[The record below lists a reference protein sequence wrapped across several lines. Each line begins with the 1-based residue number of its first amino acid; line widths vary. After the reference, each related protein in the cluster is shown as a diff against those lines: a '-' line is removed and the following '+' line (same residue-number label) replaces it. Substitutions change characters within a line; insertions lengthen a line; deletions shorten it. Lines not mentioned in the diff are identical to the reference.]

1 MRVAVIGAGPAG
13 LSCADKLK
21 NLDKNIQ
28 IDIYEKSNY
37 IGGISKT
44 INYKNNRIDIGGHRF
59 FSKSDEV
66 MKWWTEKFPIDPNS
80 ISDDKLITYRKS
92 SRNIDGFKVATQKEI
107 DSGRVLLL
115 RKRKSRILYQR
126 KLYDY
131 PLRLNRT
138 TIKNIGLARMLEI
151 GFSYLISKFNTK
163 EPNNLEECIEGKFGR
178 KLYQMFFESY
188 TYKVW
193 GRIPKQISADWGAQ
207 RIKGLSIR
215 KVLIDIIKKYLSRLN
230 KSQNSIDQKGTE
242 TSLIERFL
250 YPKYGPGHM
259 WEEVANDLISDGVS
273 ITKEAE
279 VKEIFL
285 DDEDNKVKSIK
296 IKIKGKYEIHSY
308 DYIISTMP
316 ISELMGSINGKNKMK
331 FFPNSTQDIAYNLP
345 YRDFIT
351 VGLLLNNIHTPN
363 GDDLDDTWIYVQE
376 SDVKVGRLQIFNNWS
391 PYLVANKDKKW
402 VGLEFFCQEGDEI
415 WSLKD
420 EELIALAKTELQK
433 LMLCENSDFVDGTV
447 IREKKT
453 YPAYFDSYMNFDI
466 LKHKFDEIENLFLIG
481 RNGMHKYNNQD
492 HSMLTG
498 FRAAELIF
506 KGKTSKKDKN
516 MLWEINAEKDYHEI
530 KKN

>member
-1 MRVAVIGAGPAG
+1 MRVAIIGAGPAG

-28 IDIYEKSNY
+28 IDIFEKSNY

-66 MKWWTEKFPIDPNS
+66 MKWWANKFPIDPNS
-80 ISDDKLITYRKS
+80 LSEDKLITYRKS
-92 SRNIDGFKVATQKEI
+92 SRNIDGFKVANQKEI

-131 PLRLNRT
+131 PLRLNKN
-138 TIKNIGLARMLEI
+138 TIKNIGITRMIEI
-151 GFSYLISKFNTK
+151 GFSYLLSKFNTK
-163 EPNNLEECIEGKFGR
+163 EPSNLEECIKGKFGV

-193 GRIPKQISADWGAQ
+193 GRTPKQISADWGAQ

-215 KVLIDIIKKYLSRLN
+215 KVLIDIIKKYFSRLN

-279 VKEIFL
+279 VTEIFL
-285 DDEDNKVKSIK
+285 EDEVNKVKSIK
-296 IKIKGKYEIHSY
+296 IKINGKYKINSY

-316 ISELMGSINGKNKMK
+316 ISELMRSISGKNKIK
-331 FFPNSTQDIAYNLP
+331 IFQNSTQEIAYNLP

-391 PYLVANKDKKW
+391 PYLVADKDKKW
-402 VGLEFFCQEGDEI
+402 IGLEFFCQEGDEI
-415 WSLKD
+415 WNLKD
-420 EELIALAKTELQK
+420 AELIALGQNELRK
-433 LMLCENSDFVDGTV
+433 LMLCEKSDFVDGTV

-498 FRAAELIF
+498 FRAAELIC

>member
-1 MRVAVIGAGPAG
+1 MRVAIIGAGPAG
-13 LSCADKLK
+13 LACADKLK

-28 IDIYEKSNY
+28 VYVYEKSKY

-44 INYKNNRIDIGGHRF
+44 VNYKNNKIDIGGHRF
-59 FSKSDEV
+59 FSKSDEI
-66 MKWWTEKFPIDPNS
+66 MKWWSNKFPIDPNS
-80 ISDDKLITYRKS
+80 ISENKLITYRKS

-131 PLRLNRT
+131 PLRINRN
-138 TIKNIGLARMLEI
+138 TIKNIGFTRIIEI
-151 GFSYLISKFNTK
+151 GFSYLISKLNTK
-163 EPNNLEECIEGKFGR
+163 EPSNLEECIKRKFGG
-178 KLYQMFFESY
+178 KLYKMFFESY

-193 GRIPKQISADWGAQ
+193 GRMPKQISADWGAQ

-215 KVLIDIIKKYLSRLN
+215 KILIDIIKKYFSRFN
-230 KSQNSIDQKGTE
+230 KDHHSIDQKETE

-250 YPKYGPGHM
+250 YPKYGPGQM
-259 WEEVANDLISDGVS
+259 WEEVANDLISEGVS

-279 VKEIFL
+279 ITEIFL
-285 DDEDNKVKSIK
+285 DDEDNRVKSIK
-296 IKIKGKYEIHSY
+296 IKNKGKYEVHSY

-316 ISELMGSINGKNKMK
+316 ISELMRSISGKNKMK
-331 FFPNSTQDIAYNLP
+331 IFPRSTQEIAYNLP

-363 GDDLDDTWIYVQE
+363 GDDLDDTWLYIQE

-391 PYLVANKDKKW
+391 PYLVADKDKKW
-402 VGLEFFCQEGDEI
+402 VGLEFFCQDGDEI

-420 EELIALAKTELQK
+420 EELITLAKKELQK
-433 LMLCENSDFVDGTV
+433 LLLCKKSDFVDGTV

-466 LKHKFDEIENLFLIG
+466 LKYKFDGIENLFLIG

-506 KGKTSKKDKN
+506 KGKTSKKDKG
-516 MLWEINAEKDYHEI
+516 MLWEINAEKDYHEL